1 MSTPYYQGLDPAA
14 APDPVT
20 PADSPSDPS
29 GYASVTPSGIGPAP
43 YDLFDPMANMDL
55 SGAVQAARELSG
67 GQEGTSTGAGASG
80 FANIMG
86 PRQAAT
92 ARLLDSPQGFS
103 AGGGTS
109 GYDILPGW
117 SGSSDDPG
125 DGWPNNTQGP
135 ILNTPDQGQMN
146 TYPQSNTGTD

>member
-55 SGAVQAARELSG
+55 SGAVQAARGAVRRSG
-67 GQEGTSTGAGASG
+67 RHQHRRRRQRVREHHGATSGCDGAA
-80 FANIMG
+80 
-86 PRQAAT
+86 
-92 ARLLDSPQGFS
+92 ARLA
-103 AGGGTS
+103 AGVLCWWRHVRVRHPAWLVS
-109 GYDILPGW
+109 
-117 SGSSDDPG
+117 SSDDL
-125 DGWPNNTQGP
+125 W
-135 ILNTPDQGQMN
+135 
-146 TYPQSNTGTD
+146 